1 MTRVNRLPRRLRV
14 RLAAVLLV
22 LLIGTTLAV
31 SVELPSIAGMRSWLE
46 EGGPAR
52 WIVLVL
58 GLAAALLTPISRTV
72 LSVLVGAVAGF
83 PAGLAVALSG
93 GLLGGLAGFA
103 LSRWLGR
110 EAAIRLAGA
119 RLARVDLVVSERGF
133 VSVLA
138 ARIMPVAPFVF
149 VSYAAGLSG
158 VRFGPYLLG
167 TAVGLVPWSV
177 LYVGVGASVT
187 SIGSWASRIDV
198 VLTVAVV
205 LSLALLAAYF
215 WVRRWKRRATQ
226 PDTGPSQTTVATP
239 VQGDDTSTVASG
251 PSRG

>member
-110 EAAIRLAGA
+110 EAVIRLAGA
-119 RLARVDLVVSERGF
+119 RLAGLDRVVSERGF

-158 VRFGPYLLG
+158 VRFVPYLLG

-177 LYVGVGASVT
+177 LYVGIGASVT
-187 SIGSWASRIDV
+187 SIGSWTTLVDV
-198 VLTVAVV
+198 VLPVAVAV
-205 LSLALLAAYF
+205 SLALLAVYF
-215 WVRRWKRRATQ
+215 WWRGRAPQ
-226 PDTGPSQTTVATP
+226 PDTRPTPTTDGATP
-239 VQGDDTSTVASG
+239 VERDDTSTVPPG
-251 PSRG
+251 PD